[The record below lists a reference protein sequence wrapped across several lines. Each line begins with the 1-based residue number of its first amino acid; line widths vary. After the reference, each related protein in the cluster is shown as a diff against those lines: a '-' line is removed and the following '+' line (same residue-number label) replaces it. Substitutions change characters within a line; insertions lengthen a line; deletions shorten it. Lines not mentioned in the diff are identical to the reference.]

1 MLWIKSYPSELG
13 STLWGERD
21 LELIAV
27 FYALRLEAGR
37 QHRGGKVKYGNLEH
51 LADLLHISVKIL
63 EKKIIRLQSTKRI
76 SIRQFGQECMLTI
89 CKWKQYQSFAPFG
102 LDGQKG
108 EKKDDLD
115 GQISPKVKQSK
126 VKQSKESAGG
136 TIEANFNT
144 KFEFLKRL
152 KIIEE
157 ELDQETDDSRNER
170 LFDFLLKRYRSLDP
184 IRELDA
190 IRELFKKN
198 PGEVK
203 ERIEAGT
210 SLTDQLYALF
220 GKAAEY
226 AGLKK

>member
-1 MLWIKSYPSELG
+1 MIWIKSYPSELD

-37 QHRGGKVKYGNLEH
+37 QHRGGKIKYGNLEH

-63 EKKIIRLQSTKRI
+63 EKKINRLQSSDRI
-76 SIRQFGQECMLTI
+76 SIRQYGQECLLTI
-89 CKWKQYQSFAPFG
+89 CKWKQYQSFVPFG
-102 LDGQKG
+102 LDGQKA
-108 EKKDDLD
+108 EKNGDLD
-115 GQISPKVKQSK
+115 GQILPKVKQSK
-126 VKQSKESAGG
+126 VKEKKVSAEG
-136 TIEANFNT
+136 TIEAHFNT

-152 KIIEE
+152 RIIEE
-157 ELDQETDDSRNER
+157 ELEQETDNSRNER
-170 LFDFLLKRYRSLDP
+170 LFDFVLERYRSLDP
-184 IRELDA
+184 IRELDL

-198 PGEVK
+198 PGEVQK
-203 ERIEAGT
+203 RIKAGT